1 MLVTAVVL
9 LVFSVGSCV
18 AKPEQAASTS
28 SEQHRES
35 GDLGHEMLNAVL
47 WQATSADYKAI
58 ALQTYALA
66 GRNLD
71 TAIAD
76 PAWTAVLEQTEG
88 FETLPP
94 AIILDI
100 DETVLDNSPYNVQVV
115 SQLSE
120 YSRKSFKDW
129 CLKAE
134 APAVPGVQ
142 AFLADAVRKRVSV
155 FYVSARTEDLR
166 TCTIENLR
174 RLGLPV
180 ADEQGSLFLAVGE
193 SKGDERRRV
202 AERHRILLLI
212 GDNLDDF
219 ADGSRATPEQRSV
232 LARRYAKQWG
242 HTWII
247 LPNPMYG
254 HWEDA
259 FHGFDYNLPRAG
271 KLESKHQGLT
281 VGLKN

>member
-1 MLVTAVVL
+1 MLVTVAVL
-9 LVFSVGSCV
+9 LAFTVGACV
-18 AKPEQAASTS
+18 AEPEQLASAS
-28 SEQHRES
+28 SEQKSES
-35 GDLGHEMLNAVL
+35 GGLGHEMLNAVL
-47 WQATSADYKAI
+47 WQATSAEHKAI

-71 TAIAD
+71 SAIAD
-76 PAWTAVLEQTEG
+76 PTWTAALEQTER
-88 FETLPP
+88 FETLPA

-115 SQLSE
+115 SQLRE

-142 AFLADAVRKRVSV
+142 AFLTGAVKKRVSV

-174 RLGLPV
+174 HLDLPV
-180 ADEQGSLFLAVGE
+180 ADEESSILLDVGD
-193 SKGDERRRV
+193 SKSDERRRV
-202 AERHRILLLI
+202 AETHRILLLI
-212 GDNLDDF
+212 GDNLNDF
-219 ADGSRATPEQRSV
+219 VDGSRATPKQRSI
-232 LARRYAKQWG
+232 LARRYAKKWG
-242 HTWII
+242 NAWII

-254 HWEDA
+254 HWEDT
-259 FHGFDYNLPRAG
+259 FHGFDYDLPRAA
-271 KLESKHQGLT
+271 KLQSKQQGLT
-281 VGLKN
+281 IGLKK